1 MEKLD
6 CFSDEKAKF
15 DDIIQILKKYNFDDL
30 FLWFQVSSSHPSNQK
45 YCARIDLMNALLLS
59 IPSGEFEGNT
69 FLRNDCGNLFSY
81 LNKNYSSYFIPIE
94 DFEPFDQLKLIPY
107 FYGGEKYYF
116 YYGIY
121 ESPFEELEN
130 FHNLYLKDFS
140 EANIA
145 ELETIESSFRV
156 SLEFQTVL
164 LEKVTKIKESKKSQ
178 EKVYI
183 PSQEYFN
190 AVESIFEISQ
200 EHLSL
205 LEKMTDLRTGD
216 FNHMQAQL
224 ADKVLEYNLFQTFK
238 IKTPKDRMLFLYP
251 GRHIDVLCSFAIHLI
266 KNSQSRS
273 TIEEAIQ
280 GNSQKQLRRACRRF
294 FTIRGSLA
302 GLYVTKSHE
311 NLIKKVD
318 FAGVT
323 DGGKIILFKLL
334 PINLSKVLDE
344 QIIEAS
350 SEIKTIIKDMN
361 EGDSIGLRYASNPQE
376 IPAIPTSVA
385 EIFMIYV
392 IPKLTLDPIVF
403 ERPKD
408 LNNENNFIVI
418 LNDIERVFEHLSSPL
433 AFIKFMRDDNEL
445 KNKTLIFNTD
455 FLDRFICY
463 IDNSNTF
470 SRQGKQYNF
479 ILFEPH
485 SWSGYYLEK
494 LYEKSKDDI
503 YELTEGYF
511 PGYFNKI
518 KNRGGGVYTLCETSM
533 FNVAYAT
540 KFNNGLIMA
549 SLPPD
554 GYFCTGDEIQF
565 SEFIAHFYAHYF
577 NKFEKSLIGLFRDYE
592 IHLDELYGISV
603 MPVTYIKRN
612 NIKHLLSI
620 AAKVGKDNPIEI
632 MTGRIKQTLNLR
644 TSVVFDCQGLP
655 LIFSQED
662 NQGEK
667 DALCRLLISLL
678 KYLKLGAKQADL
690 ESEVT
695 LFVDKIMPVGPRAF
709 SLDAV
714 PSDNPKAE
722 RYREHEEPSGSDIAR
737 VQRKIA
743 EHIASSGSKPGE
755 YDGAKAIGILECSFD
770 FISNIIEK
778 ELKEF
783 NQSTVQY
790 AFEQLEFVEVER
802 VNLSIRAGVDSSKYV
817 EYDVQSRFVEEYDKL
832 SKAAISIKYLC
843 TNIIKLKPCGSK
855 AVDRESWDNIL
866 ALANSA
872 IDLSWLIDML
882 RYDLRQLVIK
892 ISEMYE
898 ISHDIKGDTF
908 DIHSFA
914 ESEAQNKI
922 SAAQNRTINNQKD
935 HKKESNGIIKKEFLE
950 NLDEAF
956 IKQYKFKFIDMICVL
971 FALGKY
977 ESKSS
982 LPTFV
987 NECSKESLLGFLEYE
1002 IVVNC
1007 PSRQV
1012 LNAII
1017 DFVSI
1022 DKQCFNKGKI
1032 IPSQL
1037 FREKKRLN
1045 LCPIYCNEGTYV
1057 FGNQMCIEVS
1067 KFWMGMVVTGDFPYL
1082 LDKDSEIE
1090 KCMLAYRT
1098 KLDKEL
1104 EKKAE
1109 LIVREEI
1116 GEENYEANILNFK
1129 RLSEDF
1135 PKRPECGEIDL
1146 LAVNKKTKTLFL
1158 FDSKNRRKSV
1168 TPHGVKYDIEDFLRG
1183 KKSYLSKIIK
1193 KERFIRNNFEE
1204 ILRYFS
1210 VSNTDGWNLKKAFIV
1225 NRNYQIA
1232 HYYKKSIDFIELD
1245 NLAGY
1250 LVL

>member
-6 CFSDEKAKF
+6 CSLDEKTQF
-15 DDIIQILKKYNFDDL
+15 DDVINILKKYDFDDI
-30 FLWFQVSSSHPSNQK
+30 FLWLQIAASHPSNQK
-45 YCARIDLMNALLLS
+45 YCARLDLMNALVLS
-59 IPSGEFEGNT
+59 ILSDEFKGNA
-69 FLRNDCGNLFSY
+69 FLRDDCKNLFIY
-81 LNKNYSSYFIPIE
+81 LDKNYNSYFVPLE

-107 FYGGEKYYF
+107 FYNGKKHFF
-116 YYGIY
+116 YYSSY

-130 FHNLYLKDFS
+130 FHNLYLK
-140 EANIA
+140 NISGKMTV
-145 ELETIESSFRV
+145 ELENIESSFRV

-164 LEKVTKIKESKKSQ
+164 LEKVSKIEESKISQ

-183 PSQEYFN
+183 PSQEYFD
-190 AVESIFEISQ
+190 AVVKLFEIKKKN
-200 EHLSL
+200 LAL
-205 LEKMTDLRTGD
+205 LEGMTTLNVGG
-216 FNHMQAQL
+216 FKQIQAEL
-224 ADKVLEYNLFQTFK
+224 ANKPLDYNLFQTFK
-238 IKTPKDRMLFLYP
+238 IKTPKNKILFLFP
-251 GRHIDVLCSFAIHLI
+251 GRHIDVLHSFAFHLI
-266 KNSQSRS
+266 KNSKSKS
-273 TIEEAIQ
+273 ALEEIIQ
-280 GNSQKQLRRACRRF
+280 RNSQKQLKKICKRL

-302 GLYVTKSHE
+302 GLYATKNND
-311 NLIKKVD
+311 NLVKKVD
-318 FAGVT
+318 FAGVA
-323 DGGKIILFKLL
+323 DGGKILIFKLL
-334 PINLSKVLDE
+334 PVNIGKKLDE
-344 QIIEAS
+344 QITEVS
-350 SEIKTIIKDMN
+350 SKVQSIIKDMK
-361 EGDSIGLRYASNPQE
+361 EGDLIGLRYSNKPQN

-385 EIFMIYV
+385 EIFTIYV
-392 IPKLTLDPIVF
+392 IPKLTLEPIVF
-403 ERPKD
+403 GRPTN
-408 LNNENNFIVI
+408 LNDENSLIVM
-418 LNDIERVFEHLSSPL
+418 LNDIERIFEHLSTPL
-433 AFIKFMRDDNEL
+433 DFVKFIRDDNEFR
-445 KNKTLIFNTD
+445 KNTRMLNID

-463 IDNSNTF
+463 IDNGNTY
-470 SRQGKQYNF
+470 SRQGRPFNF
-479 ILFEPH
+479 VLFAPH
-485 SWSGYYLEK
+485 SWSDYYSQK
-494 LYEKSKDDI
+494 MYEKSKDDI
-503 YELTEGYF
+503 YELIETYF
-511 PGYFNKI
+511 PDYFNEI
-518 KNRGGGVYTLCETSM
+518 KQEGDGVYTLCETSTLT
-533 FNVAYAT
+533 VAYAT
-540 KFNNGLIMA
+540 KFNNGLIVA

-554 GYFCTGDEIQF
+554 GYFCTGDEIRF
-565 SEFIAHFYAHYF
+565 SEFIANFYIYYF
-577 NKFEKSLIGLFRDYE
+577 NKFEKSLIGLFSDYE
-592 IHLDELYGISV
+592 IYLDELYGISV

-620 AAKVGKDNPIEI
+620 AAKVSEENPVEI
-632 MTGRIKQTLNLR
+632 MSGRIKQTLNLR
-644 TSVVFDCQGLP
+644 TAVVFDCQGLP
-655 LIFSQED
+655 LTFSQKD

-714 PSDNPKAE
+714 PIDNPKAE

-743 EHIASSGSKPGE
+743 EHIASNGIKPGE
-755 YDGAKAIGILECSFD
+755 YDGAKAIGILECSFN

-778 ELKEF
+778 ELKKF
-783 NQSTVQY
+783 NQSIVQY

-802 VNLSIRAGVDSSKYV
+802 VNLSIRAGVDSSKHV
-817 EYDVQSRFVEEYDKL
+817 EYDVQSRFVEEYGKL

-882 RYDLRQLVIK
+882 RYDLRQLAIK

-922 SAAQNRTINNQKD
+922 SAAQTRTIDNQKD
-935 HKKESNGIIKKEFLE
+935 HEKEFNEIIKNEFLE

-956 IKQYKFKFIDMICVL
+956 IKQFKFKFMDMICVL

-987 NECSKESLLGFLEYE
+987 NECSKESLLDFLEYE
-1002 IVVNC
+1002 IEVNC

-1012 LNAII
+1012 LNKII
-1017 DFVSI
+1017 DFVSVE
-1022 DKQCFNKGKI
+1022 KQSFDKGKI
-1032 IPSQL
+1032 IPTQI

-1045 LCPIYCNEGTYV
+1045 LCPIYCDEGKYI
-1057 FGNQMCIEVS
+1057 FGNQMCIES
-1067 KFWMGMVVTGDFPYL
+1067 AKFWGSMVVAGDFPYL

-1090 KCMLAYRT
+1090 KCMSAHRN

-1104 EKKAE
+1104 EKEAE
-1109 LIVREEI
+1109 EIVRSEL

-1129 RLSEDF
+1129 RLSKDF

-1146 LAVNKKTKTLFL
+1146 LAVNKKTKTFFI
-1158 FDSKNRRKSV
+1158 FDAKNRKKSV
-1168 TPHGVKYDIEDFLRG
+1168 TPHGIKFDIDEFLRG
-1183 KKSYLSKIIK
+1183 RKSYLSKIIK
-1193 KERFIRNNFEE
+1193 KEKFIKNNFERV
-1204 ILRYFS
+1204 LKHFS
-1210 VSNTDGWNLKKAFIV
+1210 INCTDGWKLKKAFV
-1225 NRNYQIA
+1225 VRQNYQMA
-1232 HYYKKSIDFIELD
+1232 HYYKKSVDFVEL
-1245 NLAGY
+1245 NSLAGY
-1250 LVL
+1250 LDL